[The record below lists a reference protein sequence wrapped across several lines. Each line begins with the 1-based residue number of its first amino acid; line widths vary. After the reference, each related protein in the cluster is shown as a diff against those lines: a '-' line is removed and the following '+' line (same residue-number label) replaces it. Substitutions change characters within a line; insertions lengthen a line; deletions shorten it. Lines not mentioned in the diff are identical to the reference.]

1 MASYELVAS
10 VQHFDLFSDAD
21 AHQILRKNTR
31 TQEQREYRLTPVN
44 FIAFLS
50 EIDLYNNSHQN
61 TEKFVH
67 HIEEHYLN
75 IGNRIVR

>member
-10 VQHFDLFSDAD
+10 VQYFDLFSDAD
-21 AHQILRKNTR
+21 EHQILIKDTR
-31 TQEQREYRLTPVN
+31 THEQREYRLSPVD

-67 HIEEHYLN
+67 HIEEQYLN